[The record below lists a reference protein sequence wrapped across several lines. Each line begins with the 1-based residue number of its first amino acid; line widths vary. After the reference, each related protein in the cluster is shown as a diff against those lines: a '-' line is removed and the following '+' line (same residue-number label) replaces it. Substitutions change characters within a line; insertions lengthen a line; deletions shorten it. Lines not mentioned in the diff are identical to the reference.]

1 MQPSVFL
8 LLSWCLDC
16 LGTAATHTPTP
27 WQGSMGQAGGK
38 MPDTRR
44 SCHHM
49 PGRPLCCD
57 NGKLELSTKF
67 RELFTIFGEGPIIIE
82 TSSLMK
88 SPTTCLLSTMKNL
101 RIL

>member
-8 LLSWCLDC
+8 LLSWCLGC

-49 PGRPLCCD
+49 RG
-57 NGKLELSTKF
+57 
-67 RELFTIFGEGPIIIE
+67 
-82 TSSLMK
+82 SL
-88 SPTTCLLSTMKNL
+88 L
-101 RIL
+101 